1 MMPRLIE
8 GGPTMWKAILCGMVG
23 SMTWAGAAMAES
35 PGQADYE
42 RYCASCH
49 GIEGTGHGPM
59 RAVLTLAPTD
69 LTVLSAE
76 NGGAFPLERVV
87 KRIDGRDPL
96 VAHGSPMPVYGTFF
110 DHGTGVAL
118 EMSSGE
124 KIMTTQP
131 VADLVAYL
139 RGMQVTVE

>member
-1 MMPRLIE
+1 
-8 GGPTMWKAILCGMVG
+8 MWKAVICGMLG
-23 SMTWAGAAMAES
+23 GMTLSGAAMAES
-35 PGQADYE
+35 PGQAEYE

-69 LTVLSAE
+69 LTALSAD
-76 NGGAFPLERVV
+76 NDGAFPLERVV

-110 DHGTGVAL
+110 DYGKGVTL
-118 EMSSGE
+118 ELSSGE

-131 VADLVAYL
+131 VADLVAYI
-139 RGMQVTVE
+139 RGLEAKVE

>member
-1 MMPRLIE
+1 M
-8 GGPTMWKAILCGMVG
+8 KALGLCGALAFTG
-23 SMTWAGAAMAES
+23 IGGAAMAEP

-49 GIEGTGHGPM
+49 GLEGTGHGPM

-69 LTVLSAE
+69 LSALSAV
-76 NGGAFPLERVV
+76 NGGTFPLERVV

-96 VAHGSPMPVYGTFF
+96 VAHGSPMPVYGTLF
-110 DHGTGVAL
+110 DYGKSVTL
-118 EMSSGE
+118 EMPSGE

-131 VADLVAYL
+131 VADLVAYIKGL
-139 RGMQVTVE
+139 QGAAE

>member
-1 MMPRLIE
+1 MRNAMFYGCL
-8 GGPTMWKAILCGMVG
+8 AVLAL
-23 SMTWAGAAMAES
+23 AGAAMAET

-49 GIEGTGHGPM
+49 GLEGTGHGPM
-59 RAVLTLAPTD
+59 RAVLTLPPTD
-69 LTVLSAE
+69 LTALSAQ
-76 NGGAFPLERVV
+76 NGGVFPLERVV

-96 VAHGSPMPVYGTFF
+96 VAHGSPMPVYGTFL
-110 DHGTGVAL
+110 DHGKGVTL

-131 VADLVAYL
+131 VADLVAYI
-139 RGMQVTVE
+139 RGLQAPAD

>member
-1 MMPRLIE
+1 
-8 GGPTMWKAILCGMVG
+8 
-23 SMTWAGAAMAES
+23 MAEP

-49 GIEGTGHGPM
+49 GLEGTGHGPM

-69 LTVLSAE
+69 LSALSAV
-76 NGGAFPLERVV
+76 NGGTFPLERVV

-96 VAHGSPMPVYGTFF
+96 VAHGSPMPVYGTLF
-110 DHGTGVAL
+110 DYGKSVTL
-118 EMSSGE
+118 EMPSGE

-131 VADLVAYL
+131 VADLVAYIKGL
-139 RGMQVTVE
+139 QGAAE

>member
-1 MMPRLIE
+1 
-8 GGPTMWKAILCGMVG
+8 MWKAMICAALGGM
-23 SMTWAGAAMAES
+23 TLAGAAMAES

-49 GIEGTGHGPM
+49 GIKGTGQGPM
-59 RAVLTLAPTD
+59 RPVLSLAPTD
-69 LTVLSAE
+69 LTALSAG
-76 NGGAFPLERVV
+76 NDGAFPLERVV

-110 DHGTGVAL
+110 DSGKGVTL
-118 EMSSGE
+118 EAPGGE

-131 VADLVAYL
+131 VADLVTYI
-139 RGMQVTVE
+139 RGLETTVE